1 MNSSE
6 YTLEAINYYLTVYS
20 GYATVIPG
28 LIGHMINIMVF
39 TKLRLFRGNPSAF
52 YLIIGS
58 IFDSWQLL
66 FLTTPRFASVASGY
80 DATRISLFWCKLR
93 AYLVNM
99 GAVILTINICFA
111 AIDQYLST
119 NYYHRLRQLST
130 YKLAQRAVAVLIIFA
145 LLYAVIFLFY
155 FEIQIICGTFNP
167 GFNYFYSFVHFCLFI
182 GLFPIVISLLF
193 SCLAY
198 QNVRRIVRR
207 PAAGGRRRLDHQLTA
222 MILVRVALFV
232 CTTVPYVSLR
242 IYQINHSPD
251 QNDPFAVAVDQVIRT
266 CFNIVYTIDT
276 SAVFYIF
283 LISSPRYRRQVRY
296 ILFKKNWRKTWAN
309 KIKRNRIVANANQAQ
324 AIESPQPS
332 VELD

>member
-6 YTLEAINYYLTVYS
+6 YTLEAVNYYLTVYA

-28 LIGHMINIMVF
+28 LVGHMINILVF
-39 TKLRLFRGNPSAF
+39 TKLKLFRGNPSVL
-52 YLIIGS
+52 YLTIGS
-58 IFDSWQLL
+58 IFDCWQLL

-80 DATRISLFWCKLR
+80 DATRMSLFWCKFR
-93 AYLVNM
+93 GYLIVT
-99 GAVILTINICFA
+99 GAVILTTNICFA

-119 NYYHRLRQLST
+119 SYYLRLRQMSN
-130 YKLAQRAVAVLIIFA
+130 YKLAQRAVAVLIILA
-145 LLYAVIFLFY
+145 LLYGVIFLFF
-155 FEIQIICGTFNP
+155 FEIQITCGTFNP
-167 GFNYFYSFVHFCLFI
+167 GFNYFYSFVHFCLFT

-232 CTTVPYVSLR
+232 CTTIPYVSLR

-251 QNDPFAVAVDQVIRT
+251 PNNTYAVDVDQVIRT
-266 CFNIVYTIDT
+266 CFNVTYTINT
-276 SAVFYIF
+276 SVGCCPNEFIR
-283 LISSPRYRRQVRY
+283 S
-296 ILFKKNWRKTWAN
+296 
-309 KIKRNRIVANANQAQ
+309 
-324 AIESPQPS
+324 QPS
-332 VELD
+332 FDYV